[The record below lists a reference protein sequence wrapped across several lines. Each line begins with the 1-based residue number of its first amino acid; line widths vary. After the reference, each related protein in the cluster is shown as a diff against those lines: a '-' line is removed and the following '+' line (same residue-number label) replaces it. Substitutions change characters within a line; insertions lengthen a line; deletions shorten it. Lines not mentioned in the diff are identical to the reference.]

1 MDSLTR
7 FAQAQ
12 REIAL
17 SIGEM
22 PVSRGFPPSV
32 FAKLP
37 QLVERAGNDQGPGS
51 LTAIYTILVEG
62 DDLEDPV
69 ADASRAILDGH
80 IVLSRSL
87 AETGLYPA
95 IDLEKSVSRL
105 MTQVASKTQVEGARK
120 VRAISALYE
129 QNRDLISVG
138 AYTEGSDP
146 RIDLAVAANA
156 TIRQFIQQGLDEQ
169 VTFVTSEEELAAFVD
184 MVGRFEEG
192 QAEQQA
198 R

>member
-1 MDSLTR
+1 
-7 FAQAQ
+7 
-12 REIAL
+12 
-17 SIGEM
+17 
-22 PVSRGFPPSV
+22 
-32 FAKLP
+32 
-37 QLVERAGNDQGPGS
+37 
-51 LTAIYTILVEG
+51 
-62 DDLEDPV
+62 
-69 ADASRAILDGH
+69 
-80 IVLSRSL
+80 
-87 AETGLYPA
+87 
-95 IDLEKSVSRL
+95 VSRL

-169 VTFVTSEEELAAFVD
+169 VTFATSEEELTAFVD

-192 QAEQQA
+192 QAEQQS